1 MHRDKTYLDEIY
13 KTEQTGN
20 WPRDGLMVINSI
32 TTLSKFL
39 IYCVLGSTQ
48 PPTLSGLGNE

>member
-39 IYCVLGSTQ
+39 IYCVLGLTQ
-48 PPTLSGLGNE
+48 RPTLSGLGNE